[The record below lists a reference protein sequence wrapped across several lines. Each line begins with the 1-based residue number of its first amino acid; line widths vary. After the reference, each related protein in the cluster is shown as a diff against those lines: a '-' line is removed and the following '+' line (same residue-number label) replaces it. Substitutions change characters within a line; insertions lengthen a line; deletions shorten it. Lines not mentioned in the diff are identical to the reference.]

1 MNEEKATLKERLVA
15 IMKYTK
21 KSKAITLMS
30 TVLLVAVIGAAVML
44 GGCSGNTNPEETNT
58 VILTPNLTTNIK
70 IENLLELIMP
80 SPLESS
86 NPGDYIA
93 VHQKEYDAIIKM
105 DIEAL
110 PYLFS
115 EFERGGQTGLK
126 GHIMESLCRSIL
138 AGEDIKYA
146 NTDPQDWYDT
156 YKAHMRSMLDKYSLE
171 FIKEHNPKGSLVLN
185 GVDVEISSEKLLSFI
200 KAYDE
205 KTRMLTFDE
214 IEWVIQEDT
223 KRVKALG
230 LDADLDFP
238 NGYYIYNESDQQT
251 SLKVAEDVK
260 VYLVNWHDLAN
271 PSLTDVNGLAERI
284 AEYSDR
290 DPLCHLTL
298 KDDVI
303 IEILEQYRP

>member
-30 TVLLVAVIGAAVML
+30 AVLLVVVIGGAVML
-44 GGCSGNTNPEETNT
+44 GGCAGKTNSEDTNT
-58 VILTPNLTTNIK
+58 GIMTPNLTTNTK
-70 IENLLELIMP
+70 IENLLALIMS

-86 NPGDYIA
+86 NLGDYIA
-93 VHQKEYDAIIKM
+93 AHQEEYDAIIKM
-105 DIEAL
+105 DAEAL

-115 EFERGGQTGLK
+115 EFEKGGQTGLK
-126 GHIMESLCRSIL
+126 SHIMESLCRNIL

-156 YKAHMRSMLDKYSLE
+156 YKAHMRSMLEKYSLE
-171 FIKEHNPKGSLVLN
+171 FLKEHNPKGSLVLN
-185 GVDVEISSEKLLSFI
+185 RVDVEISPEKLLSFI

-205 KTRMLTFDE
+205 KTRMLTIDE
-214 IEWVIQEDT
+214 VEWVIQGDT

-251 SLKVAEDVK
+251 SLKVAEDVQ
-260 VYLVNWHDLAN
+260 VDLVNWHDLAN
-271 PSLTDVNGLAERI
+271 PSLTNVNGLAERM
-284 AEYSDR
+284 AEYPDR
-290 DPLCHLTL
+290 DPLCHLAL
-298 KDDVI
+298 KDGVI
-303 IEILEQYRP
+303 VGILEQYRP